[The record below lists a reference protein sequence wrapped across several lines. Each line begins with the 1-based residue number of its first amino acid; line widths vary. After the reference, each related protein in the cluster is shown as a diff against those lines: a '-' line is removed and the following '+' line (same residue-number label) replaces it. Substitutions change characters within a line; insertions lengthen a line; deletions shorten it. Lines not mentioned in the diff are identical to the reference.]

1 MAQYNRNCV
10 EMQFWKE
17 DGDMAECP
25 FCKIPSEKMVAHDAL
40 TFTVRDTLPVSPGHT
55 LILPKRH
62 IAGIFE
68 ATKEEVAALWEA
80 VQQARAQLLKE
91 FSPDGF
97 NIGINDGLA
106 SGQTI
111 LHLHIHIIPRYKG
124 DMPDPRGGIRWIFPE
139 KAIYW
144 KD

>member
-1 MAQYNRNCV
+1 MSGCPLCGIQEKKFIAQN
-10 EMQFWKE
+10 
-17 DGDMAECP
+17 
-25 FCKIPSEKMVAHDAL
+25 SL

-62 IAGIFE
+62 IASIFE

-80 VQQARAQLLKE
+80 LQQARIGLIKA

-97 NIGINDGLA
+97 NIGINDGFA
-106 SGQTI
+106 AGQTI
-111 LHLHIHIIPRYKG
+111 LHLHIHVIPRYEG
-124 DMPDPRGGIRWIFPE
+124 DMPDPRGGIRWIFPD
-139 KAIYW
+139 KAKYW

>member
-1 MAQYNRNCV
+1 MT
-10 EMQFWKE
+10 
-17 DGDMAECP
+17 GCP
-25 FCKIPSEKMVAHDAL
+25 FCSIQQDKMMAQDLL

-62 IAGIFE
+62 IASIFE

-80 VQQARAQLLKE
+80 LQQARSELLKE

-111 LHLHIHIIPRYKG
+111 LHLHIHLIPRYKG
-124 DMPDPRGGIRWIFPE
+124 DMPDPRGGIRWIFPA
-139 KAIYW
+139 KAKYW

>member
-1 MAQYNRNCV
+1 M
-10 EMQFWKE
+10 
-17 DGDMAECP
+17 
-25 FCKIPSEKMVAHDAL
+25 
-40 TFTVRDTLPVSPGHT
+40 
-55 LILPKRH
+55 PKRH
-62 IAGIFE
+62 IASTFE
-68 ATKEEVAALWEA
+68 AIKDGVAALQEA
-80 VQQARAQLLKE
+80 PLQARAQLLKE
-91 FSPDGF
+91 FAPDGF

-139 KAIYW
+139 KAKYW

>member
-1 MAQYNRNCV
+1 MA
-10 EMQFWKE
+10 
-17 DGDMAECP
+17 DCP
-25 FCKIPSEKMVAHDAL
+25 FCSIASEKMIAQDSL

-62 IAGIFE
+62 IASIFE

-97 NIGINDGLA
+97 NIGINDGLV

-111 LHLHIHIIPRYKG
+111 LHLHIHIIPRFKG
-124 DMPDPRGGIRWIFPE
+124 DMPDPRGGIRWIFPD
-139 KAIYW
+139 KAKYW

>member
-1 MAQYNRNCV
+1 MT
-10 EMQFWKE
+10 
-17 DGDMAECP
+17 ECP
-25 FCKIPSEKMVAHDAL
+25 FCTIAPEKMVAQDAL

-55 LILPKRH
+55 LIVPKRH
-62 IAGIFE
+62 IAGIFDAE
-68 ATKEEVAALWEA
+68 PDEVAALWEA
-80 VQQARAQLLKE
+80 VQQARAQLLKDY
-91 FSPDGF
+91 SPDGF

-139 KAIYW
+139 KAKYW

>member
-1 MAQYNRNCV
+1 MIT
-10 EMQFWKE
+10 
-17 DGDMAECP
+17 CP
-25 FCKIPSEKMVAHDAL
+25 FCTMAPEKIVAQNAY

-55 LILPKRH
+55 LIVPKRH

-68 ATKEEVAALWEA
+68 AEQDEVAALWDA
-80 VQQARAQLLKE
+80 LRQARTQLLNE

-106 SGQTI
+106 AGQTI

-124 DMPDPRGGIRWIFPE
+124 DMPDPRGGIRWIFPD
-139 KAIYW
+139 KAVYW

>member
-1 MAQYNRNCV
+1 MPP
-10 EMQFWKE
+10 
-17 DGDMAECP
+17 CP
-25 FCKIPSEKMVAHDAL
+25 FCSISSDKIIAEDRLS
-40 TFTVRDTLPVSPGHT
+40 FTVRDTLPVSPGHT

-62 IAGIFE
+62 IASIFE
-68 ATKEEVAALWEA
+68 ATKEEVAVLWKAL
-80 VQQARAQLLKE
+80 QQARSELLKE

-106 SGQTI
+106 AGQTI
-111 LHLHIHIIPRYKG
+111 LHLHIHLIPRYKG

-139 KAIYW
+139 KAVYW

>member
-1 MAQYNRNCV
+1 MT
-10 EMQFWKE
+10 
-17 DGDMAECP
+17 DCP
-25 FCKIPSEKMVAHDAL
+25 FCKITPEKMVAQNAL

-106 SGQTI
+106 AGQTI

-124 DMPDPRGGIRWIFPE
+124 DMPDPRGGIRWIFPD
-139 KAIYW
+139 KAVYW

>member
-1 MAQYNRNCV
+1 MIAQ
-10 EMQFWKE
+10 
-17 DGDMAECP
+17 D
-25 FCKIPSEKMVAHDAL
+25 SL

-62 IAGIFE
+62 IASIFE

-80 VQQARAQLLKE
+80 LQQARSELLKD

-139 KAIYW
+139 KAVYW

>member
-1 MAQYNRNCV
+1 MSGCPLCQIQQEKFTAQNSLV
-10 EMQFWKE
+10 
-17 DGDMAECP
+17 
-25 FCKIPSEKMVAHDAL
+25 
-40 TFTVRDTLPVSPGHT
+40 FTVRDSLPVSPGHT

-62 IAGIFE
+62 IASIFE

-80 VQQARAQLLKE
+80 MQQARIGLLKE

-97 NIGINDGLA
+97 NIGINDGFA
-106 SGQTI
+106 AGQTI

-124 DMPDPRGGIRWIFPE
+124 DVLDPRGGIRWIFPD
-139 KAIYW
+139 KAKYW